1 MARFTEDEQKRLNEL
16 NGERARIKAAA
27 RKRQDSIVELPDWR
41 SARLEQERLLRI
53 KIEEEKAV
61 ERVAQ
66 KKDFDDRLRRTLI
79 ALTNEMHKNS
89 THLVAGPAFQPGWSR
104 DNKVDLFK
112 MVDSKGILEPVQVRW
127 VYGRGFE
134 WD

>member
-1 MARFTEDEQKRLNEL
+1 MARFTEAEQKRLNEL

-27 RKRQDSIVELPDWR
+27 RKRQDSATQLADWR
-41 SARLEQERLLRI
+41 SARLERERLERI
-53 KIEEEKAV
+53 KIAEEKAI

-66 KKDFDDRLRRTLI
+66 KKDFDDRLRKTLI
-79 ALTNEMHKNS
+79 ALTVEMAKNK
-89 THLVAGPAFQPGWSR
+89 THLVAGALFRPDYGISR
-104 DNKVDLFK
+104 VDLFK
-112 MVDSKGILEPVQVRW
+112 MVDANGVLEPVQVRW